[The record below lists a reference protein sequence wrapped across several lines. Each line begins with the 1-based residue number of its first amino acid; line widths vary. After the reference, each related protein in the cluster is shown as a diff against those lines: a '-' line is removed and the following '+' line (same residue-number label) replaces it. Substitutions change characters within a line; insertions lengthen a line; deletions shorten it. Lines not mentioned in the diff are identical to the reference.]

1 MVDQR
6 IRLISDAD
14 EAKTLGVNVGDQVRE
29 YVWPQTAFEAP
40 TELPPEVYGVHD
52 ASLGELVLLQ
62 PPLEFSDRELD
73 AATLAY
79 VAVRYSG
86 AEAWRTSFPEAWRET
101 RKRIHAA
108 LIAAAAVRPSA

>member
-1 MVDQR
+1 M
-6 IRLISDAD
+6 ITDAD
-14 EAKTLGVNVGDQVRE
+14 EAKALGVRVGDQVRE
-29 YVWPQTAFEAP
+29 YVWPETSP
-40 TELPPEVYGVHD
+40 ELPPEVYGVHD

-79 VAVRYSG
+79 VAIRYPG
-86 AEAWRTSFPEAWRET
+86 AEAWRTSFPEAWLET

-108 LIAAAAVRPSA
+108 LIAAAAVRA

>member
-29 YVWPQTAFEAP
+29 YVWPAVP
-40 TELPPEVYGVHD
+40 THPAELPPEVYGVHD
-52 ASLGELVLLQ
+52 ASLGELVVLQ